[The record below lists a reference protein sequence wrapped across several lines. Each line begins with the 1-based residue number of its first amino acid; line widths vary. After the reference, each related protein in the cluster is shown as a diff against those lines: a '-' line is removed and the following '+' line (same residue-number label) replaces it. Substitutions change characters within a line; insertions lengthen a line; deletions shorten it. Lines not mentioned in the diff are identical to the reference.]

1 MSAHAFPFQS
11 PKAQT
16 LPRRVEWWVP
26 VTGKSRAPTIRW
38 EPPGSTIHHS
48 KIAPIDQIRR
58 VDREDRGVE
67 TENAPAEE
75 RAAISIAWS
84 RVDGLRIVTVLGVL
98 GLAAALTMALF
109 GLPPIDLHGPLH
121 RMGIMD
127 PLCGGT
133 RAARLTAQGNLAG
146 AWKYNPLGIL
156 ATFAAAAALARLM
169 IGVVGRR
176 WLNVH
181 VAWTPRRMR
190 IALTVLVVALV
201 ILEIRQQGRA
211 DLLLKPY

>member
-1 MSAHAFPFQS
+1 M
-11 PKAQT
+11 T

-38 EPPGSTIHHS
+38 GPPALLSTIVRS
-48 KIAPIDQIRR
+48 RISTKSGVSTRGS
-58 VDREDRGVE
+58 RGVE
-67 TENAPAEE
+67 AGKAPAAE

-84 RVDGLRIVTVLGVL
+84 SVDELRIVTVVGVL
-98 GLAAALTMALF
+98 GLAAAVAMAVF
-109 GLPPIDLHGPLH
+109 GLPPVDLHGPLH

-133 RAARLTAQGNLAG
+133 RAARLTAQGDLAE

-156 ATFAAAAALARLM
+156 ATVAAGAALARLA
-169 IGVVGRR
+169 IGVLGRR
-176 WLNVH
+176 WLNVR
-181 VAWTPRRMR
+181 VAWTPRRMK

-211 DLLLKPY
+211 ELLLKPY